1 MWHFKKNRMDNNVI
15 NHNFHVELI
24 REKIRKR
31 YFKSSI
37 YFTDYKEVLEA
48 ENSRFKN
55 ITEVSEK
62 SFFND
67 TKITC
72 IKLIVILTLILLF
85 VIFDYHDEIFKK
97 TTASLSFWAV
107 IILLTLNLFSLFVLI
122 FKRKSVC
129 IKTTKDFLIINSKR
143 KIAWKE
149 ILITGIFTIPHQGL
163 QTLVIIGTIK
173 KIFTINCTDSEI
185 SADDL
190 IQIINIHK
198 NAT

>member
-1 MWHFKKNRMDNNVI
+1 MDNNKI
-15 NHNFHVELI
+15 NYNLHVELI

-37 YFTDYKEVLEA
+37 YCTNYREVLEV

-55 ITEVSEK
+55 LTEVSEK

-67 TKITC
+67 SKVTF
-72 IKLIVILTLILLF
+72 IKLMVILTLFLLF
-85 VIFDYHDEIFKK
+85 VIFDDYDEIYRK

-107 IILLTLNLFSLFVLI
+107 IFLLTLNLFSLFGFV

-129 IKTTKDFLIINSKR
+129 IKTTNDFLIINSR
-143 KIAWKE
+143 KKVAWKE
-149 ILITGIFTIPHQGL
+149 ILTTGIFTIPQQGL

-173 KIFTINCTDSEI
+173 KIFTVNCTDSEL
-185 SADDL
+185 SAEDL
-190 IQIINIHK
+190 IQIINLHK